1 VTAGMLSAD
10 QLKNKV
16 QDALSNQQALAAFDT
31 IVQNISSL
39 TQEDIEAMTKMLYA
53 AAEQLDKLPG
63 YLVSS
68 NKMLAKADTLL
79 TGFKAKTAAFQ
90 VGSKGMPAKLLYQK
104 EFKDSLNSSILKVS
118 ESLLGIRNQ
127 PQNYLSLK
135 KKK

>member
-1 VTAGMLSAD
+1 
-10 QLKNKV
+10 
-16 QDALSNQQALAAFDT
+16 
-31 IVQNISSL
+31 
-39 TQEDIEAMTKMLYA
+39 
-53 AAEQLDKLPG
+53 
-63 YLVSS
+63 
-68 NKMLAKADTLL
+68 MLAKADTLL